1 MRLAKTLTAFALPA
15 LLCPVAAKAGPILP
29 DDPTVAGSLALWAR
43 QAGTNF
49 NGTTW
54 ADSSGNGNDLNLP
67 ITTSPQFTSPTV
79 PVASAPTITAG
90 AYSGQTVNGVLFR
103 DTQNDLLGADL
114 GPTNN
119 LTQATIFVVYST
131 PDTSSGTRPA
141 GIGSPSAGT
150 GDINNFHIAIDGSLR
165 YDNGA
170 NTGVDDPSGELLV
183 RAARFNSSLV
193 TNWQFTGD
201 TIDVTI
207 GPNAD
212 NGGSAGSILSS
223 DQFFLGDIRTGST
236 SNVSGGGTA
245 GEVFI
250 SSAIAYTGALTDDQ
264 VVGIIEFLALTPEG
278 NPALIPEPGSLLLVA
293 AGAGAV
299 GLLRRRAS

>member
-15 LLCPVAAKAGPILP
+15 LLCPVAATAGPILP

-54 ADSSGNGNDLNLP
+54 ADSSGSGNDLNLP
-67 ITTSPQFTSPTV
+67 VTTSPQFTSPTV
-79 PVASAPTITAG
+79 PIASAPTITAG
-90 AYSGQTVNGVLFR
+90 AYNGQTVNGVLFR

-119 LTQATIFVVYST
+119 LTETTIFVVYST
-131 PDTSSGTRPA
+131 PDSSSGTRPA

-150 GDINNFHIAIDGSLR
+150 GDINNFHIAADGSLR
-165 YDNGA
+165 YDNGN
-170 NTGVDDPSGELLV
+170 NTGVDDPAGQLLV
-183 RAARFNSSLV
+183 RAARFDNGIV
-193 TNWQFTGD
+193 TNWQFTGG
-201 TIDVTI
+201 TPSITI
-207 GPNAD
+207 GPVD
-212 NGGSAGSILSS
+212 NGGSAGNILSS

-236 SNVSGGGTA
+236 SNVTGGGTA
-245 GEVFI
+245 GEVFV
-250 SSAIAYTGALTDDQ
+250 SSAIAYTDALTNDQ
-264 VVGIIEFLALTPEG
+264 IVGIIEFLALTPEA

-293 AGAGAV
+293 AGSGAV
-299 GLLRRRAS
+299 CLRRRRAS